1 MTSASSARPTR
12 PWRCRHFVGQA
23 FALPHHLPSGAAR
36 LRAEGLRGKLALP
49 VPPLRL
55 RLSAVAVLA
64 GCAGVPAPTSAP
76 PNFGDF
82 LAALRAA
89 VPLDAPGLDG
99 DPYRAWR
106 GRTPPSAPPGAVCGV
121 RFEADAVHY
130 HLATFPDAAA
140 ARAEG
145 FATTHV
151 GTCGTCSTM
160 QDLAVYLARP
170 DLTAPVRH
178 CGIMLS
184 EKENLSCL
192 EALGFSPACAR
203 TWYFNEVNTRR
214 ECLTTC
220 VWAWACGT
228 PSTEPDGRLN
238 ACLQCD
244 EDRSGPVFK
253 ATAGRTRRNSGIR
266 SSISRP
272 DEQIAHVV
280 HDYIPGVRAL
290 DRDQRGP
297 LQSTSAAK
305 KDSP

>member
-1 MTSASSARPTR
+1 VPLLR
-12 PWRCRHFVGQA
+12 
-23 FALPHHLPSGAAR
+23 LHLPTGA
-36 LRAEGLRGKLALP
+36 L
-49 VPPLRL
+49 
-55 RLSAVAVLA
+55 AVLT
-64 GCAGVPAPTSAP
+64 GCAGVPAPAP
-76 PNFGDF
+76 APAQLGAL

-89 VPLDAPGLDG
+89 VPLDARGLDG

-106 GRTPPSAPPGAVCGV
+106 GRTPPAAPPGAVCGV
-121 RFEADAVHY
+121 RFEADGVHY
-130 HLATFPDAAA
+130 RLATFPDAAA

-170 DLTAPVRH
+170 DLTAPVRR
-178 CGIMLS
+178 CGIKLS
-184 EKENLSCL
+184 EASELSCL

-203 TWYFNEVNTRR
+203 TWYYNAVNTRQ
-214 ECLTTC
+214 ECFTTC
-220 VWAWACGT
+220 VWAWARGS
-228 PSTEPDGRLN
+228 PSSEADGRLN

-266 SSISRP
+266 SSIPRP
-272 DEQIAHVV
+272 EEQIVDLV
-280 HDYIPGVRAL
+280 HDYIPVAPAVDG
-290 DRDQRGP
+290 GEK
-297 LQSTSAAK
+297 TSQEASSARQ